1 MERGEI
7 MENVGFDL
15 TKEYG
20 VVLEGGGAKGSYQIG
35 VWKAL
40 MECGVKIK
48 GVAGVSVGALNGA
61 LICMGD
67 YERAVEIWKNISYSS
82 IMNVDDNEMDK
93 LMSRRFRD
101 INLQSVGKQS
111 RRFLVGGGIDVT
123 PLRRLMEENIDEK
136 RIKESDIEFYL
147 GTFNVSNMKEIEIVA
162 KDAED
167 GSLKNYL
174 MASAS
179 FPLFKNEKLNG
190 KLYLDGGLANN
201 VPIDMLINRGYK
213 NIIVI
218 RIFGIGV
225 EKKVKIPEDVNV
237 IYIAPKVPLCN
248 VLEFNRKK
256 ALRNI
261 TLGYYDAVRIL
272 RHLAG
277 NDYYIESTKE
287 EKDYLDA
294 FLCLSED
301 VLNAVNISNKIENNT
316 YISMV
321 RKRLEE
327 TLPQLANIFK
337 LGKHWGYENL
347 YYSILEYG
355 AKRLRIPRYKIYQEK
370 DFCKLLRE
378 GYSKKYSMEDKVDGN
393 LELCM
398 SIINNNLT

>member
-1 MERGEI
+1 

-162 KDAED
+162 KHEED
-167 GSLKNYL
+167 GSLK
-174 MASAS
+174 
-179 FPLFKNEKLNG
+179 
-190 KLYLDGGLANN
+190 
-201 VPIDMLINRGYK
+201 
-213 NIIVI
+213 
-218 RIFGIGV
+218 
-225 EKKVKIPEDVNV
+225 
-237 IYIAPKVPLCN
+237 
-248 VLEFNRKK
+248 
-256 ALRNI
+256 
-261 TLGYYDAVRIL
+261 
-272 RHLAG
+272 
-277 NDYYIESTKE
+277 
-287 EKDYLDA
+287 
-294 FLCLSED
+294 
-301 VLNAVNISNKIENNT
+301 
-316 YISMV
+316 
-321 RKRLEE
+321 
-327 TLPQLANIFK
+327 
-337 LGKHWGYENL
+337 
-347 YYSILEYG
+347 
-355 AKRLRIPRYKIYQEK
+355 
-370 DFCKLLRE
+370 
-378 GYSKKYSMEDKVDGN
+378 KY
-393 LELCM
+393 
-398 SIINNNLT
+398 